1 MNTRHRSTKLLLA
14 VASFSLVA
22 AACGSDS
29 NDEATPATE
38 APAAT
43 TDGTDMEEMAD
54 GPFGPACD
62 AVPTEGEGSFAGMT
76 DDTAATA
83 ASNNPLLSTLVTAV
97 TQAGLVDT
105 LNSDGPFTIF
115 APTNDAFAAIPAED
129 LDAVLA
135 DQELLSSILT
145 YHVVAGESLDAAAL
159 GAAGSA
165 ESVNGA
171 TLEFGADGTTVNG
184 VDVLCSN
191 VTTANATVHIIGE
204 VLMPAA
210 DDMGDMEEG
219 DMEGDMEEGA
229 MDEDME
235 EGAMMPT
242 GPLCSAVPA
251 DGEGSFAGMTD
262 DTAATAASNN
272 PVLST
277 LVAAVQAAGLVDTL
291 NSDGPF
297 TIFAPANPAFD
308 ALPEGALDAVLA
320 DTDLLTSIL
329 TLHVVAGE
337 QLSSADL
344 AELDSVTTVN
354 GADIT
359 LEVAD
364 DGTLMVNGQA
374 SVGCADIQTANATVH
389 VIDAV
394 LMP

>member
-1 MNTRHRSTKLLLA
+1 MITRNRTTKLLVAL
-14 VASFSLVA
+14 ASFSLVA

-29 NDEATPATE
+29 NDSAPASDAPAATE
-38 APAAT
+38 APMSTEAPMT
-43 TDGTDMEEMAD
+43 TEMDDEMAD

-62 AVPTEGEGSFAGMT
+62 AVPADGEGSFAGMT

-97 TQAGLVDT
+97 TEAGLVDT

-115 APTNDAFAAIPAED
+115 APTNDAFAAIPAAD
-129 LDAVLA
+129 LEAVLA
-135 DQELLSSILT
+135 DKELLTSILT

-159 GAAGSA
+159 GSAGSA
-165 ESVNGA
+165 ETVNGA
-171 TLEFGADGTTVNG
+171 MLEFGADGTTVNG

-191 VTTANATVHIIGE
+191 VVTANATVHIIGE
-204 VLMPAA
+204 VLMPPT
-210 DDMGDMEEG
+210 DEMDEMEEG
-219 DMEGDMEEGA
+219 E
-229 MDEDME
+229 ME

-308 ALPEGALDAVLA
+308 ALPAGTLDAVLA

-337 QLSSADL
+337 KLSSADL

-354 GADIT
+354 GADIA

>member
-1 MNTRHRSTKLLLA
+1 MTSRTRTTKLLLA
-14 VASFSLVA
+14 AASFSLVA
-22 AACGSDS
+22 AACGSDDNTS
-29 NDEATPATE
+29 SPTATE
-38 APAAT
+38 GA
-43 TDGTDMEEMAD
+43 DMEEIAD

-76 DDTAATA
+76 NDTAATA

-97 TQAGLVDT
+97 SEAGLVDT

-115 APTNDAFAAIPAED
+115 APTNDAFAAIPADD

-159 GAAGSA
+159 GEAGSA

-171 TLEFGADGTTVNG
+171 ELEFGSDGTTVNG
-184 VDVLCSN
+184 FDVLCSN
-191 VTTANATVHIIGE
+191 VVTANATVHIIGD
-204 VLMPAA
+204 VLMPPSDAMA
-210 DDMGDMEEG
+210 DMEES
-219 DMEGDMEEGA
+219 DMEES
-229 MDEDME
+229 DME
-235 EGAMMPT
+235 ETSMEPS

-251 DGEGSFAGMTD
+251 DGEGSFAGMTN

-329 TLHVVAGE
+329 TLHVVSGE

-344 AELDSVTTVN
+344 AELDSVATVN

-359 LEVAD
+359 FEAAD

>member
-1 MNTRHRSTKLLLA
+1 MITRNRTTKLLVA

-22 AACGSDS
+22 AACGSDT
-29 NDEATPATE
+29 NDSAPASD

-43 TDGTDMEEMAD
+43 DAPMTTEMAEEMAD

-97 TQAGLVDT
+97 TEAGLVDT

-115 APTNDAFAAIPAED
+115 APTNDAFAAIPAAD

-135 DQELLSSILT
+135 DQELLTSILT

-165 ESVNGA
+165 ETVNGA

-191 VTTANATVHIIGE
+191 VVTANATVHIIGE

-210 DDMGDMEEG
+210 DDMEE
-219 DMEGDMEEGA
+219 
-229 MDEDME
+229 ME

-308 ALPEGALDAVLA
+308 ALPAGTLDAVLA

-337 QLSSADL
+337 KLSSADL